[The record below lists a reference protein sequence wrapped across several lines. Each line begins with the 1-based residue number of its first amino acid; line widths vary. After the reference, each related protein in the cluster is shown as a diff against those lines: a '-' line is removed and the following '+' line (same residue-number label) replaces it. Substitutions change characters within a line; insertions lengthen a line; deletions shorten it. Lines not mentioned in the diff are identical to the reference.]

1 MSQPAFQ
8 LLPLLPAE
16 LAVGNMV
23 RRILHMIRSESDQ
36 EVEEELEA
44 VVQVTAGN
52 ASQGSAQ
59 AS

>member
-1 MSQPAFQ
+1 MRPY
-8 LLPLLPAE
+8 LPAE

-44 VVQVTAGN
+44 VVQVTAVN
-52 ASQGSAQ
+52 LSQGTAQ
-59 AS
+59 AR